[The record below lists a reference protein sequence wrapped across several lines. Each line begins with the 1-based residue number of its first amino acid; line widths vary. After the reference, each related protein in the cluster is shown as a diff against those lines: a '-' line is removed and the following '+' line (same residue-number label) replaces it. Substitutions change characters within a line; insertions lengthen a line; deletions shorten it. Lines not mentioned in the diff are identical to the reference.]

1 MSLPQFHLYESIGG
15 VDYLN
20 KILPTVGFDWKKISS
35 GNTMFNDT
43 AVYAM
48 QFDSIAARWHE
59 RGDMSLLQ
67 PAMYCPC
74 YFAFV
79 IQIVMMLAD
88 AGKREQ
94 ELLFRAGA
102 KSIASGSQGAKLLAG
117 VEQTESETT

>member
-1 MSLPQFHLYESIGG
+1 MNNG
-15 VDYLN
+15 
-20 KILPTVGFDWKKISS
+20 T
-35 GNTMFNDT
+35 TMFNDI
-43 AVYAM
+43 AVYAA

-79 IQIVMMLAD
+79 IQLLMMMAD

>member
-1 MSLPQFHLYESIGG
+1 MNNG
-15 VDYLN
+15 
-20 KILPTVGFDWKKISS
+20 T
-35 GNTMFNDT
+35 TMFNDI
-43 AVYAM
+43 AVYAA

-79 IQIVMMLAD
+79 VQIQMMLAD

-102 KSIASGSQGAKLLAG
+102 KGVASGSTVTKLLAG